1 MSIIMSDHRVIVIW
15 IIGAVLIY
23 GLGCYGTIK
32 IFHTPPISTIA
43 VSLLVIPFLL
53 LLSYVGKMCWD
64 TSVERKTIES
74 KCLTSD
80 DPKTFLEAIEFYST
94 LNRSYNARTNIPRAK
109 EISEKFVEKI
119 LSERTD
125 FLNDQ
130 QIVAL
135 VALLVKLDMEEDALL
150 CIWHCY
156 SRKT

>member
-43 VSLLVIPFLL
+43 VSFIVMFFLFM
-53 LLSYVGKMCWD
+53 LSNVGKMYWD
-64 TSVERKTIES
+64 ISVERKMLES
-74 KCLTSD
+74 KCLTAD
-80 DPKTFLEAIEFYST
+80 DPKTFLEAVEFYST
-94 LNRSYNARTNIPRAK
+94 LNHRDNARTNIPRAK

-130 QIVAL
+130 QMVAL
-135 VALLVKLDMEEDALL
+135 VALLVELDMEEDALR
-150 CIWHCY
+150 CIQHRY